1 MGRIE
6 EALRKAKVERD
17 SSIGTTAQVELSNS
31 LYSGSAGMDE
41 PQKSSFAQVLA
52 RHTVRADNAALR
64 EQRVIAASQH
74 DERVGP
80 YRQLRTQLL
89 KSMRD
94 NAWTTLAITS
104 AHERA
109 GKSLTAANLGIALA
123 RDVNTSVLLVD
134 LDLNTPTIH
143 QKLNLKPKKGL
154 VDYLEDRADLE
165 EVLYDPGIEQLTV
178 LVGRSAGKESSEL
191 LGSPKMQALVR
202 ELCQREPGTIT
213 IFDLP
218 PLLRNDDAILFAPF
232 ADATL
237 LVVENGVTTKDQLQH
252 AMQLLEKANVIG
264 TILNKAQD

>member
-1 MGRIE
+1 
-6 EALRKAKVERD
+6 
-17 SSIGTTAQVELSNS
+17 
-31 LYSGSAGMDE
+31 
-41 PQKSSFAQVLA
+41 
-52 RHTVRADNAALR
+52 
-64 EQRVIAASQH
+64 
-74 DERVGP
+74 
-80 YRQLRTQLL
+80 
-89 KSMRD
+89 MRD

-154 VDYLEDRADLE
+154 VDYLENRADLE

-191 LGSPKMQALVR
+191 LASPKMQALVR
-202 ELCQREPGTIT
+202 ELCQRERGTIT